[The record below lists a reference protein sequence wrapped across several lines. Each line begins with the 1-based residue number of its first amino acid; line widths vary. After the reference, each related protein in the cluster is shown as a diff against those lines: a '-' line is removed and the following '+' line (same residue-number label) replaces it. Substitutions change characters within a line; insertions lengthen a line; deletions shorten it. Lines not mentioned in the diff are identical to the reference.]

1 MALELFGI
9 LLHQVFAFFV
19 YKLLVLLLHLAANAI
34 VVVLKV
40 RLDSFPLL
48 LFVRLDLLVLALEF
62 V

>member
-19 YKLLVLLLHLAANAI
+19 YKLLVLLLHLAADAI

-40 RLDSFPLL
+40 LLDSFPLL
-48 LFVRLDLLVLALEF
+48 LFVRLDFLVLALEF